1 MVTPG
6 MPTIWSLFGECC
18 CSRTTTGETLDGG
31 SRKFIAGLPPAA
43 AGGRGGG
50 GMDIDLDPL
59 KIVDGLGRGITEGIR
74 GISDALAPPGAAG
87 GRPAGKVVRE
97 SRM

>member
-1 MVTPG
+1 MAHG
-6 MPTIWSLFGECC
+6 
-18 CSRTTTGETLDGG
+18 
-31 SRKFIAGLPPAA
+31 KFIAGLPAA
-43 AGGRGGG
+43 AGGGRGGE